1 MMDRSSGRSWARMK
15 YSPHFWFGS
24 FGCCLTRALGQYQ
37 ASLGF
42 RDQDWK
48 LNVLANDMRKGFW
61 NSGTS
66 RHRPLHDQRRPLNL
80 CRSLQSFPCI
90 GFLINRTQKK
100 LYTQAFNLCTKAIF
114 LQLLYTQTHQIPS
127 RQQFIVGKSMIKIAA
142 LQTEV
147 RRFPDM
153 GP

>member
-1 MMDRSSGRSWARMK
+1 MDRSSGRSWARMK

-90 GFLINRTQKK
+90 GFLINRTQKN
-100 LYTQAFNLCTKAIF
+100 YTSKPLICVLRPYFYNSCTPKPPDPIKATVHRG
-114 LQLLYTQTHQIPS
+114 QKHDQNRCSTN
-127 RQQFIVGKSMIKIAA
+127 RGAA
-142 LQTEV
+142 V
-147 RRFPDM
+147 S
-153 GP
+153 